1 MKRTLIVLLVAGLA
15 IGCLIV
21 SHRRAASRAEMQA
34 KWERLKAE
42 RAAELERIRQQAPRS
57 FRPMLV
63 HPIPKESATK
73 SKANSASN
81 LTDAGLAQSTN
92 RVGNGTQSISVT
104 APRVVASGSKKGA
117 LQDPLARE
125 ALAFVG
131 GDPEAEAVWVDA
143 INNPELPAKERQDL
157 IEDLNEEGFADPKH
171 LTPDDL
177 PLILSRLE
185 LIERY
190 APAAM
195 DEVNLAAFMEAYK
208 DLVNMAAGLME

>member
-1 MKRTLIVLLVAGLA
+1 MKRTLIVVLVAGLA
-15 IGCLIV
+15 TGCLIV
-21 SHRRAASRAEMQA
+21 AHRRAAARAEQQA
-34 KWERLKAE
+34 KWERVKAE
-42 RAAELERIRQQAPRS
+42 RAAELERIRQQAHRP

-63 HPIPKESATK
+63 PAPPESWA
-73 SKANSASN
+73 SKHKVNSASH
-81 LTDAGLAQSTN
+81 LTGGGLAPSSNT
-92 RVGNGTQSISVT
+92 VSDGTQSISVAVT
-104 APRVVASGSKKGA
+104 SLLPPNSRKAP

-125 ALAFVG
+125 ALVLVG
-131 GDPEAEAVWVDA
+131 VDPEAEAVWVDA
-143 INNPELPAKERQDL
+143 INNPELPPKERQDL

-190 APAAM
+190 APIAM

-208 DLVNMAAGLME
+208 DLVTMAAGLMQ